1 MSEPITPSPWT
12 DARRVL
18 VTSLVGMLAVAW
30 AWLVL
35 AAPKQG
41 VTPGADPASWWRAFG
56 VAVACVLVA
65 SWLVVRTARPRRRP

>member
-1 MSEPITPSPWT
+1 MAEPAPRSPWT

-41 VTPGADPASWWRAFG
+41 MSPGADSASWWRALG

-65 SWLVVRTARPRRRP
+65 SWLVARTARPRHRP

>member
-1 MSEPITPSPWT
+1 MTQPEPPSPWT

-18 VTSLVGMLAVAW
+18 VSSLVGMLAVAW

-35 AAPKQG
+35 AAPKEG
-41 VTPGADPASWWRAFG
+41 VSPGADPASWWRALG

-65 SWLVVRTARPRRRP
+65 TWLVARTARPRRQR